1 VVYLPFKKD
10 QLCNKSITIVI
21 IVTIILFSLIFY
33 SYTFVASGY
42 KETSNHTCGSLEE
55 WLDSFLSFLL
65 IDAFQTMIIPFIIIT
80 ISNVLIVYKL
90 MKTMNICNEYRN
102 MAIRNE
108 NNDNNIITTVNNS
121 NNIINRVNRYQSY
134 RYHLRARKETTK
146 MLFLITTTF
155 LILNFPLAS
164 YKGYQFIKNHFIN
177 PIKQIEVG
185 SANDETMQT
194 TPMGNLSF
202 YQYNEMELTNYSTS
216 NDNVN
221 LNDND
226 NDIQYLIWK
235 IQLQDLINKLA
246 YFIYYINFSINF
258 FLYSFNKKQF
268 RLHFYNIF
276 RKIKKFK
283 LNNEM
288 S

>member
-1 VVYLPFKKD
+1 L
-10 QLCNKSITIVI
+10 S
-21 IVTIILFSLIFY
+21 FY

-42 KETSNHTCGSLEE
+42 KETNNHTCGSLEE

-80 ISNVLIVYKL
+80 ISNVLIVNKL
-90 MKTMNICNEYRN
+90 MKTMNMCNEYRN
-102 MAIRNE
+102 MAIRN
-108 NNDNNIITTVNNS
+108 NNNFNNNNNNANNS
-121 NNIINRVNRYQSY
+121 KRCQSY

-164 YKGYQFIKNHFIN
+164 YKGYQFIKNHLVTSS
-177 PIKQIEVG
+177 KQQEVTNLGFYNSEIIEHI
-185 SANDETMQT
+185 SYYHQNETKLYNGNKT
-194 TPMGNLSF
+194 TLDHNNLSNIF
-202 YQYNEMELTNYSTS
+202 TNYEH
-216 NDNVN
+216 NNE
-221 LNDND
+221 
-226 NDIQYLIWK
+226 IQYLIWK

-276 RKIKKFK
+276 RKIKNFK
-283 LNNEM
+283 LNIEI